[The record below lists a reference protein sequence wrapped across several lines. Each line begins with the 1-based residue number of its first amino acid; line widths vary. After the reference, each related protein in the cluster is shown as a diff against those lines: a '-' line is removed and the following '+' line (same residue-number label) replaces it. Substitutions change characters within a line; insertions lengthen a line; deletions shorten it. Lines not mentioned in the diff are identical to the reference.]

1 MASSR
6 EPEVGGAGAG
16 DPARDER
23 GPYGQLARLFLTQL
37 MAVIAIAA
45 VITAIV
51 AATGGGLD
59 DDVTA
64 APESTGSPAAGG
76 SSATGTSAPS
86 STGSAGASSPATT
99 TSAPATSA
107 PASTA
112 ASTAATTEP
121 ARGPKVDVLN
131 QSAGDGAASRVADR
145 LRAAGWRIGRVD
157 DFRGNVSTTT
167 VYWLTPD
174 MRRDARRVS
183 RDLGGVRV
191 QQGFS
196 TLVDGRISVI
206 LVD

>member
-6 EPEVGGAGAG
+6 EPEGRSARSDDA
-16 DPARDER
+16 PADER

-37 MAVIAIAA
+37 LAVIAIAA
-45 VITAIV
+45 VITAVV

-64 APESTGSPAAGG
+64 TPDRTGSPAVSSSPAGTPTPAPAG
-76 SSATGTSAPS
+76 SGD
-86 STGSAGASSPATT
+86 ASSPAATTSAT
-99 TSAPATSA
+99 TSAPAT
-107 PASTA
+107 TA
-112 ASTAATTEP
+112 GTTE
-121 ARGPKVDVLN
+121 AERTPKVDVLN
-131 QSAGDGAASRVADR
+131 QSAGDGAASQAADR

-174 MRRDARRVS
+174 MRRDARRVA

>member
-6 EPEVGGAGAG
+6 EPEVRGARAG
-16 DPARDER
+16 DPPHDER

-37 MAVIAIAA
+37 LAVIAIAA

-64 APESTGSPAAGG
+64 TPDRTGSPEAGG
-76 SSATGTSAPS
+76 SSAASTPTPS
-86 STGSAGASSPATT
+86 PTGSADASGPAATT
-99 TSAPATSA
+99 TSAPAT
-107 PASTA
+107 
-112 ASTAATTEP
+112 TAATTE
-121 ARGPKVDVLN
+121 AERSPKVDVLN
-131 QSAGDGAASRVADR
+131 QSAGDGAASQAADQ

-167 VYWLTPD
+167 VYWLSPD
-174 MRRDARRVS
+174 MRRDARRVA

-196 TLVDGRISVI
+196 TLVEGRISVI

>member
-1 MASSR
+1 VTRSD
-6 EPEVGGAGAG
+6 
-16 DPARDER
+16 DPPRDER

-37 MAVIAIAA
+37 LAVIAIAA

-64 APESTGSPAAGG
+64 TPEGTGSPRASGPT
-76 SSATGTSAPS
+76 ATSTPTTSP
-86 STGSAGASSPATT
+86 TGSADASSPAATT
-99 TSAPATSA
+99 SSAPAT
-107 PASTA
+107 
-112 ASTAATTEP
+112 TAATTTAE
-121 ARGPKVDVLN
+121 RTPKVDVLN
-131 QSAGDGAASRVADR
+131 QSAGDGAASQAADQ

-174 MRRDARRVS
+174 MRRDARRVA

>member
-6 EPEVGGAGAG
+6 EPEVRNARSG
-16 DPARDER
+16 DPTVDER

-37 MAVIAIAA
+37 LAVIAIAA
-45 VITAIV
+45 VITAVV

-64 APESTGSPAAGG
+64 SPDSTGSPAAEASSPEDTPTSTQAG
-76 SSATGTSAPS
+76 SGA
-86 STGSAGASSPATT
+86 ASSPATSPPAT
-99 TSAPATSA
+99 TSAPAT
-107 PASTA
+107 
-112 ASTAATTEP
+112 AATTAAE
-121 ARGPKVDVLN
+121 RTPKVDVLN
-131 QSAGDGAASRVADR
+131 QSAGSGAASQAADR

-174 MRRDARRVS
+174 MRRDARRVA
-183 RDLGGVRV
+183 RELGGVRV

>member
-6 EPEVGGAGAG
+6 EPQVRGAPAD
-16 DPARDER
+16 DPPRDER
-23 GPYGQLARLFLTQL
+23 GPYGQLTRLFLTQL
-37 MAVIAIAA
+37 LAVIAIAA

-64 APESTGSPAAGG
+64 APEGTGSPTAGAPAA
-76 SSATGTSAPS
+76 TSTPTPS
-86 STGSAGASSPATT
+86 PTGSAAASSPAAT

-107 PASTA
+107 
-112 ASTAATTEP
+112 ATTE
-121 ARGPKVDVLN
+121 AEQGPKVDVLN
-131 QSAGDGAASRVADR
+131 QSAGDGAASQAAAQ

>member
-6 EPEVGGAGAG
+6 EPEVRDAGSD
-16 DPARDER
+16 DPQRDER

-37 MAVIAIAA
+37 LAVIAIAA

-51 AATGGGLD
+51 AATGAGLD

-64 APESTGSPAAGG
+64 SPDGSGAQSSGGATPAATPT
-76 SSATGTSAPS
+76 ATSA
-86 STGSAGASSPATT
+86 GSGAASGPAAT
-99 TSAPATSA
+99 TSAPAT
-107 PASTA
+107 
-112 ASTAATTEP
+112 TAATTETE
-121 ARGPKVDVLN
+121 RTPKVDVLN
-131 QSAGDGAASRVADR
+131 QSAGDGAASVAADQ

-157 DFRGNVSTTT
+157 NFRGNISTTT

-174 MRRDARRVS
+174 MRRDARRVA

-196 TLVDGRISVI
+196 TLVEGRISVI

>member
-6 EPEVGGAGAG
+6 EPEVRAARAD
-16 DPARDER
+16 DPPREER
-23 GPYGQLARLFLTQL
+23 GPYGQLTRLFLTQL
-37 MAVIAIAA
+37 LAVIAIAA

-51 AATGGGLD
+51 AATGAGLD

-64 APESTGSPAAGG
+64 APDSTGSPRGGG
-76 SSATGTSAPS
+76 SSATSTPTPS
-86 STGSAGASSPATT
+86 PSGSAAESTPAAT

-107 PASTA
+107 
-112 ASTAATTEP
+112 ATTGTER
-121 ARGPKVDVLN
+121 APKVDVLN
-131 QSAGDGAASRVADR
+131 QSAGDGAASQAADQ

-196 TLVDGRISVI
+196 TLVEGRISVI

>member
-1 MASSR
+1 MLPWRALGNR
-6 EPEVGGAGAG
+6 RNATPG
-16 DPARDER
+16 PTTRRPTER

-37 MAVIAIAA
+37 LAVIAIAA

-64 APESTGSPAAGG
+64 TPDR
-76 SSATGTSAPS
+76 
-86 STGSAGASSPATT
+86 TGSAVGRVSSPADTP
-99 TSAPATSA
+99 TSELSRLGRRV
-107 PASTA
+107 
-112 ASTAATTEP
+112 EP
-121 ARGPKVDVLN
+121 ARPRPARRPPPPRRRADRAPKVDVLN
-131 QSAGDGAASRVADR
+131 QSAGDGAASLAADR

-174 MRRDARRVS
+174 MRRDARRVA

-191 QQGFS
+191 QEGFS
-196 TLVDGRISVI
+196 TLVEGRISVI

>member
-6 EPEVGGAGAG
+6 EPEDRSARSDDA
-16 DPARDER
+16 PADER

-37 MAVIAIAA
+37 LAVIAIAA
-45 VITAIV
+45 VITAVV

-64 APESTGSPAAGG
+64 TSDRTESPAADSPSAGTPTPAPAG
-76 SSATGTSAPS
+76 SGNASSPSATSSATTSA
-86 STGSAGASSPATT
+86 A

-107 PASTA
+107 G
-112 ASTAATTEP
+112 TTE
-121 ARGPKVDVLN
+121 AQRAPKVDVLN
-131 QSAGDGAASRVADR
+131 QSAGDGAASQAADR

-167 VYWLTPD
+167 VYWLTSD
-174 MRRDARRVS
+174 MRRDARRVA

-196 TLVDGRISVI
+196 TLVEGRISVI

>member
-1 MASSR
+1 MATSR
-6 EPEVGGAGAG
+6 EPEVGGARAD
-16 DPARDER
+16 DPPRDER

-37 MAVIAIAA
+37 LAVIAIAA

-64 APESTGSPAAGG
+64 NPDRSGSPAAGG
-76 SSATGTSAPS
+76 SSATSTPS
-86 STGSAGASSPATT
+86 PTGSTGASSPATT
-99 TSAPATSA
+99 TSAPA
-107 PASTA
+107 
-112 ASTAATTEP
+112 STAATTEVE
-121 ARGPKVDVLN
+121 RSPKVDVLN
-131 QSAGDGAASRVADR
+131 QSAGDGAASQTADQ

-174 MRRDARRVS
+174 MRRDARRVA
-183 RDLGGVRV
+183 RELGGVRV

-196 TLVDGRISVI
+196 TLVEGRISVV

>member
-6 EPEVGGAGAG
+6 EPEVRGARAD
-16 DPARDER
+16 DPPREER
-23 GPYGQLARLFLTQL
+23 GPYGQLTRLFLTQL
-37 MAVIAIAA
+37 LAVIAIAA

-51 AATGGGLD
+51 AATGAGLD

-64 APESTGSPAAGG
+64 APEGTGSPTAGG
-76 SSATGTSAPS
+76 SSAPS
-86 STGSAGASSPATT
+86 TPTQSPTGSAEASSPAAT

-107 PASTA
+107 ASTEA
-112 ASTAATTEP
+112 ERA
-121 ARGPKVDVLN
+121 PKVDVLN
-131 QSAGDGAASRVADR
+131 QSAGDGAASQAAEE

-196 TLVDGRISVI
+196 TLVEGRISVI

>member
-6 EPEVGGAGAG
+6 EPEVRDARID
-16 DPARDER
+16 DPQRDER

-37 MAVIAIAA
+37 LAVIAIAA

-51 AATGGGLD
+51 AATGAGLD

-64 APESTGSPAAGG
+64 SPD
-76 SSATGTSAPS
+76 
-86 STGSAGASSPATT
+86 SAGAQSSGRATPAGTPTSTPAGSGAPSAPAAT
-99 TSAPATSA
+99 TSAPAT
-107 PASTA
+107 T
-112 ASTAATTEP
+112 TATTE
-121 ARGPKVDVLN
+121 AERSPKVDVLN
-131 QSAGDGAASRVADR
+131 QSAGDGAASQAADR

-174 MRRDARRVS
+174 MRRDARRVA

-196 TLVDGRISVI
+196 TLVEGRISVI

>member
-6 EPEVGGAGAG
+6 EPEVRGTRSD
-16 DPARDER
+16 DPPRDER

-37 MAVIAIAA
+37 LAVIAIAA

-64 APESTGSPAAGG
+64 TPEGTGSPRASGPT
-76 SSATGTSAPS
+76 ATSTPTTSP
-86 STGSAGASSPATT
+86 TGSADASSPAAT
-99 TSAPATSA
+99 TSAPAT
-107 PASTA
+107 
-112 ASTAATTEP
+112 TAATTTAE
-121 ARGPKVDVLN
+121 RTPKVDVLN
-131 QSAGDGAASRVADR
+131 QSAGDGAASQAADQ

-174 MRRDARRVS
+174 MRRDARRVA

>member
-6 EPEVGGAGAG
+6 EPEVRDARSDDPSGA
-16 DPARDER
+16 ER

-37 MAVIAIAA
+37 LAVIAIAA
-45 VITAIV
+45 VITAVV

-64 APESTGSPAAGG
+64 SPDSTGAQSSGRATPAGTPTSTPAGSGAPSTPAA
-76 SSATGTSAPS
+76 
-86 STGSAGASSPATT
+86 T
-99 TSAPATSA
+99 TSAPAT
-107 PASTA
+107 
-112 ASTAATTEP
+112 TAATTE
-121 ARGPKVDVLN
+121 AERSPKVDVLN
-131 QSAGDGAASRVADR
+131 QSAGDGAASQAADR

-174 MRRDARRVS
+174 MRRDARRVA

-196 TLVDGRISVI
+196 TLVEGRISVI

>member
-6 EPEVGGAGAG
+6 EPE
-16 DPARDER
+16 DRSARSDER

-37 MAVIAIAA
+37 LAVIAIAA
-45 VITAIV
+45 VITAVV

-64 APESTGSPAAGG
+64 TPDRTGSPAAN
-76 SSATGTSAPS
+76 
-86 STGSAGASSPATT
+86 SSPASTPTPAPAGSGNASGPAATAGTT
-99 TSAPATSA
+99 TSAPAT
-107 PASTA
+107 TA
-112 ASTAATTEP
+112 GTTE
-121 ARGPKVDVLN
+121 AERTPKVDVLN
-131 QSAGDGAASRVADR
+131 QSAGDGAASQAADR

-174 MRRDARRVS
+174 MRRDARRVA

>member
-1 MASSR
+1 MASPR
-6 EPEVGGAGAG
+6 EPEDRSARSDDA
-16 DPARDER
+16 PADER

-37 MAVIAIAA
+37 LAVIAIAA
-45 VITAIV
+45 VITAVV

-64 APESTGSPAAGG
+64 TPDRTESPTASSSPAGTPTPVPAGSG
-76 SSATGTSAPS
+76 N
-86 STGSAGASSPATT
+86 ASSPSAT
-99 TSAPATSA
+99 TSAPA
-107 PASTA
+107 PATA
-112 ASTAATTEP
+112 GATQAERT
-121 ARGPKVDVLN
+121 PKVDVLN
-131 QSAGDGAASRVADR
+131 QSAGDGAASQAADR

-174 MRRDARRVS
+174 MRRDARRVA

>member
-6 EPEVGGAGAG
+6 EPEVRDARSD
-16 DPARDER
+16 DPSRDER

-37 MAVIAIAA
+37 LAVIAIAA
-45 VITAIV
+45 VITAVV

-64 APESTGSPAAGG
+64 SPDSPGAQSSGRATPAGTPTSTPAGSGAPSAPAA
-76 SSATGTSAPS
+76 
-86 STGSAGASSPATT
+86 T
-99 TSAPATSA
+99 TSAPAT
-107 PASTA
+107 
-112 ASTAATTEP
+112 TAATTE
-121 ARGPKVDVLN
+121 AERSPKVDVLN
-131 QSAGDGAASRVADR
+131 QSAGDGAASQAADR

-174 MRRDARRVS
+174 MRRDARRVA

-196 TLVDGRISVI
+196 TLVEGRISVI

>member
-6 EPEVGGAGAG
+6 EPEVRDARSD
-16 DPARDER
+16 DPSRDER

-37 MAVIAIAA
+37 LAVIAIAA
-45 VITAIV
+45 VITAVV

-64 APESTGSPAAGG
+64 SPDGSGAQSSGRATLTATPTATPAGSGAPSGPAA
-76 SSATGTSAPS
+76 
-86 STGSAGASSPATT
+86 T
-99 TSAPATSA
+99 TSAPAT
-107 PASTA
+107 
-112 ASTAATTEP
+112 TAATTE
-121 ARGPKVDVLN
+121 AERTPKVDVLN
-131 QSAGDGAASRVADR
+131 QSAGDGAASVAADR

-174 MRRDARRVS
+174 MRRDARRVA

-196 TLVDGRISVI
+196 TLVEGRISVI

>member
-1 MASSR
+1 MASPR
-6 EPEVGGAGAG
+6 EPEVRGALSD
-16 DPARDER
+16 DPPRDER

-37 MAVIAIAA
+37 LAVIAIAA
-45 VITAIV
+45 VITAVV

-64 APESTGSPAAGG
+64 TSDGTQSPANGEPSPTTSP
-76 SSATGTSAPS
+76 SSTPTSAPA
-86 STGSAGASSPATT
+86 GSGSVPASSPAAT
-99 TSAPATSA
+99 TSAP
-107 PASTA
+107 P
-112 ASTAATTEP
+112 STAATTTAEQT
-121 ARGPKVDVLN
+121 PKVDVLN
-131 QSAGDGAASRVADR
+131 QSAGDGAAGQAADQ

-174 MRRDARRVS
+174 MRRDAQRVA

-191 QQGFS
+191 QEGFS
-196 TLVDGRISVI
+196 TLVDGRISVV